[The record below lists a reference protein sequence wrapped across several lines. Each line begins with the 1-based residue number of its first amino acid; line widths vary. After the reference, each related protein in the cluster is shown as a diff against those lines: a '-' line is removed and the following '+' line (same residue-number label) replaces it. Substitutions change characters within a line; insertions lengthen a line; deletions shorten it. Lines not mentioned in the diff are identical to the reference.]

1 MRVLFVEDSKH
12 LRNYVGKALRKAGYA
27 TDTAADGED
36 GLEKAITTD
45 YDVIVLDLMLP
56 KLDGLSVLRELRQDG
71 SKSHV
76 LILTARTQ
84 IQDRVQGLELGADDY
99 LVKPFAI
106 EELVARVNALVRRH
120 YDRKT
125 NEISMGDLRL
135 DTHAKTVTL
144 AGHEIALRPREY
156 ALLEYLATRRGQIV
170 KAEEIED
177 HVYDHAKEL
186 RSNAVRSAICVLR
199 KHLHVEGGPE
209 YLHTVH
215 GRGYQLAD
223 GAKRV

>member
-12 LRNYVGKALRKAGYA
+12 LRNYVAKALRRAGYA

-36 GLEKAITTD
+36 GLEQALSVD

-56 KLDGLSVLRELRQDG
+56 KLDGLSVLRELRADG
-71 SKSHV
+71 STTHV

-84 IQDRVQGLELGADDY
+84 IADRVAGLELGADDY

-106 EELVARVNALVRRH
+106 EELVARVNVLVRRQ
-120 YDRKT
+120 YGRKT
-125 NEISMGDLRL
+125 NEIQIGELRL
-135 DTHAKTVTL
+135 DTRAKMVTL
-144 AGHEIALRPREY
+144 SGQEVALRPREY
-156 ALLEYLATRRGQIV
+156 ALLEYLATRRGQVV
-170 KAEEIED
+170 KPEEIED

-186 RSNAVRSAICVLR
+186 KSNAVRSAICVSR

-209 YLHTVH
+209 YLRTVH
-215 GRGYQLAD
+215 GRGYQLSD
-223 GAKRV
+223 GKNE